1 MKRDEKFHCCRHAIV
16 PPCEST
22 EREQQFRTFEDQSE
36 KIMTYS
42 QALSDAEAAE
52 MAASLTLKIFE
63 DRQFLKEQ
71 CKILGNT
78 MLRRW
83 KKKTKEKRE
92 ALLLEVNPQMYPHQW
107 CDAHFSLEF
116 VPEWKTNVGKAV
128 PDPDVTHRRPHRN
141 VFLTPCINLEA
152 LKTDPARFLSLLY
165 NRVKYSSE
173 EWSSYDNFYSSRS
186 ADKVLSAYPT
196 TATA

>member
-1 MKRDEKFHCCRHAIV
+1 
-16 PPCEST
+16 
-22 EREQQFRTFEDQSE
+22 
-36 KIMTYS
+36 
-42 QALSDAEAAE
+42 

-78 MLRRW
+78 ILRRW

-92 ALLLEVNPQMYPHQW
+92 ALLLDVKPQMYPHQW
-107 CDAHFSLEF
+107 WDAHFSLEF
-116 VPEWKTNVGKAV
+116 VPVWKANVGKVV

-152 LKTDPARFLSLLY
+152 LKTDPPRLLSLLY
-165 NRVKYSSE
+165 NRVKYSPE
-173 EWSSYDNFYSSRS
+173 EWSSYDNFL
-186 ADKVLSAYPT
+186 LSPQCRQGAFSISYHGDCIVMHGEKEGQLSPWDEEQ
-196 TATA
+196 AHSWSIVGFPRRILIY